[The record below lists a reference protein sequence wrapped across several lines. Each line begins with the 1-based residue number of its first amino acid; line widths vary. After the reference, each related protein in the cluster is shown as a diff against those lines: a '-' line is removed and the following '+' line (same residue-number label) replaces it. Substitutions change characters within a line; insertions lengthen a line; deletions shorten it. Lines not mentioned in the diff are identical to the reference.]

1 MALINQSDRTFTVS
15 PGDRIA
21 QLVIGPVILPV
32 WEGRK
37 RWRIPSG
44 ATAALAPPALGEGTV
59 LSKAAGGRAL
69 PSLRRN
75 GHLDRKGMVF
85 MVILASQS
93 PRRRQLLSY
102 ITEDFQVIPS
112 QAEEAFSAWE
122 KASLSGRDGP
132 AAFPVQGPGHRRPL
146 SQDLVIGA
154 DTIVSVDGHVLEKPA
169 DRDDAFHMLKLL
181 SGREHTVCTGV
192 TVVGH
197 SREESFVECSQVRF
211 CP

>member
-1 MALINQSDRTFTVS
+1 M
-15 PGDRIA
+15 
-21 QLVIGPVILPV
+21 
-32 WEGRK
+32 
-37 RWRIPSG
+37 
-44 ATAALAPPALGEGTV
+44 
-59 LSKAAGGRAL
+59 
-69 PSLRRN
+69 
-75 GHLDRKGMVF
+75 DRKGMVF

-122 KASLSGRDGP
+122 KASLSPDEM
-132 AAFPVQGPGHRRPL
+132 VRRL
-146 SQDLVIGA
+146 SQCKARDIAALYPRDLVIGA

-211 CP
+211 FALEDREIEAYIATGEPFDKAGGYGIQGKGALLVESIQGDFYNVMGFPIARLSRLLRSWEG